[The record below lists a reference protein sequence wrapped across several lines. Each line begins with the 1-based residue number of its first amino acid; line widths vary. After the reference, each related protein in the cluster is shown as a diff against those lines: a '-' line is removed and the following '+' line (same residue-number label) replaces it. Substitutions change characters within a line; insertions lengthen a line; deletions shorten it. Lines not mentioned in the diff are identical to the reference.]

1 MNFINSGLI
10 NQTKSVIKFLKY
22 FTFLGKE
29 EIDRLEQSKNEAPHL
44 REAQKTLAEEVT
56 KFIHGEDALNDAI
69 RISQALF
76 SGDLKIIIKQR
87 IKRWI

>member
-1 MNFINSGLI
+1 MKRHIYVKL
-10 NQTKSVIKFLKY
+10 
-22 FTFLGKE
+22 
-29 EIDRLEQSKNEAPHL
+29 
-44 REAQKTLAEEVT
+44 KTLAEEVT

-76 SGDLKIIIKQR
+76 SGDLKSLSAKR